1 MQANFAFHGNLFA
14 QRWAD
19 AVQKHLPQQLSC
31 VDRNT
36 VAAIIAAAP
45 ATPPGMRVRAGRFE
59 RLRSGQPGHDQL
71 QSSKCDGRPTTIMNM
86 KRLLTTPDRE
96 AYLDFLMVIVVL
108 ELYESTHL
116 GIYGTTSNAAD
127 S

>member
-1 MQANFAFHGNLFA
+1 
-14 QRWAD
+14 
-19 AVQKHLPQQLSC
+19 
-31 VDRNT
+31 
-36 VAAIIAAAP
+36 
-45 ATPPGMRVRAGRFE
+45 
-59 RLRSGQPGHDQL
+59 
-71 QSSKCDGRPTTIMNM
+71 MNM